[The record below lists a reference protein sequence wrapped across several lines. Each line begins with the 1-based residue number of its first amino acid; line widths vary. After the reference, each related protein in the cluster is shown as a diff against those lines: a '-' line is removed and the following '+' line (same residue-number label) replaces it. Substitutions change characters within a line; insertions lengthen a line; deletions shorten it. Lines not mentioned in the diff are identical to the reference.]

1 MHCKN
6 GVNLTS
12 VFLFSIST
20 AMMLVT
26 ESIKNHGPQTE
37 KVKRLLD
44 NSAVILTVMTIFSI
58 LFKTEEVVYKITSL
72 ITFEL
77 IGRSAEILY
86 EGDVMEGD
94 LDAIIFIF
102 IVSTILKRL
111 SSKFQCECSICTIQP
126 CFIFKSKNK
135 GGCYT

>member
-1 MHCKN
+1 MHCKS

-12 VFLFSIST
+12 VSLFIIST
-20 AMMLVT
+20 AMMLVI

-44 NSAVILTVMTIFSI
+44 NSAVILTVMTIFSV

-77 IGRSAEILY
+77 IGRSA
-86 EGDVMEGD
+86 
-94 LDAIIFIF
+94 
-102 IVSTILKRL
+102 
-111 SSKFQCECSICTIQP
+111 
-126 CFIFKSKNK
+126 
-135 GGCYT
+135 